1 MIHRAW
7 RWIMRFDL
15 SDEDWALLEPL
26 LPKSRKSARVDD
38 RKIMNAIFYVLRTG
52 MPWRDLP
59 ARYGPYTTAYNRFN
73 RWSRRG
79 IWKRIFDQLA
89 SKSRDSLYLIDSTIV
104 KAHRAASGAKRGEK
118 NQAIGIS
125 RGGRTTKIHAIVD
138 SKGRPLSFMVT
149 GGQGHDRRVVE
160 EILNPPRSPLAVTAD
175 KAYDCEK
182 VRQQIKDEGALP
194 ITPSRYTALKK
205 AYCPKRIYRRRHKIE
220 NFYCRIKDWR
230 RIATRYD
237 KLARNYLAAPTLIG
251 ALYWIKL

>member
-1 MIHRAW
+1 
-7 RWIMRFDL
+7 MRFDL

-79 IWKRIFDQLA
+79 IWKRVFDLLA

-104 KAHRAASGAKRGEK
+104 KAHRAASGAKGGRKIKRSASAG
-118 NQAIGIS
+118 
-125 RGGRTTKIHAIVD
+125 GGRTTKIHAIVD
-138 SKGRPLSFMVT
+138 SKGRPLNFTLT
-149 GGQGHDRRVVE
+149 GGHVHDSQVVE
-160 EILNPPRSPLAVTAD
+160 EVLDTPKAPLAITAD
-175 KAYDCEK
+175 KAYDSEK
-182 VRQQIKDEGALP
+182 VRQQIRDEGPLP
-194 ITPSRYTALKK
+194 VIPNRSNATRK
-205 AYCPKRIYRRRHKIE
+205 AYCPSRFYRRRHKIE
-220 NFYCRIKDWR
+220 NYFCRIKDWR

-237 KLARNYLAAPTLIG
+237 KLARNFLATALLVG
-251 ALYWIKL
+251 ALYWVKL